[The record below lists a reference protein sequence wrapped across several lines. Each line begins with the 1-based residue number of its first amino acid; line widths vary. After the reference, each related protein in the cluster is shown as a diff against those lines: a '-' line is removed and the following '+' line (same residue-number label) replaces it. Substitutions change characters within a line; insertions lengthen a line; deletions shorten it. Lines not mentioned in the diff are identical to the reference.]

1 VTWSIRARLTAWY
14 SAVVVIV
21 LVAGAIAVTVVQGRL
36 GLERLDGELERL
48 MLTLEG
54 VMRTEFNEGLDL
66 RAAANEASSE
76 VVAPDRTLI
85 LAQPDATPL
94 AIWGLPL
101 PADWQLPASPQPIST
116 ATVETIVFEATHR
129 VRLHSR
135 SVDYKG
141 HRYIAA
147 VLAPLDGLERERG
160 ELLLAL
166 AAGVLVALGVAAVG
180 GWLVGQQTLRPLGD
194 MAAQAIGITE
204 RNPSERLKAPH
215 KDDELGR
222 FATAFN
228 AVLDRLAT
236 ALHAQRQFMA
246 DASHEVRTPV
256 SVVHTTAQVMLA
268 RDTRPEHEYREALT
282 IVGEQSARLTRLVD
296 AMFLLSRAEAQG
308 IPLLREPLYLDE
320 LVSECARALRVFAD
334 ERGVR
339 VTTGGDTEVTLVGD
353 DTLLRQMVGNLLDNA
368 IRHAQPAGSVAATVT
383 RNGSTAMI
391 RVTDDGPGVPAEQRE
406 RVFQRFVQL
415 DSPNGGAGLGLPIAR
430 WIAEAHGG
438 HLVLEAADTVGASFV
453 ATLPMS

>member
-1 VTWSIRARLTAWY
+1 MTWSIRARLTAWY

-21 LVAGAIAVTVVQGRL
+21 LVVGAIAVAIVQARL

-54 VMRTEFNEGLDL
+54 VMRTEFNLGDSLE
-66 RAAANEASSE
+66 AAAAEASTE

-85 LAQPDATPL
+85 LARADGTPL
-94 AIWGLPL
+94 ATWGLPL
-101 PADWQLPASPQPIST
+101 PVSWHPPAVPSI
-116 ATVETIVFEATHR
+116 TIESIVLDATHH
-129 VRLHSR
+129 VRMRSR
-135 SVDYKG
+135 PVEYKG
-141 HRYIAA
+141 HRYFAT
-147 VLAPLDGLERERG
+147 VLAPLNGLERERA

-166 AAGVLVALGVAAVG
+166 TAGVLVAMGVAAVG
-180 GWLVGQQTLRPLGD
+180 GWIVGRQTLQPLSD
-194 MAAQAIGITE
+194 MATQATGITE
-204 RNPSERLKAPH
+204 RNLSERLSTPH

-222 FATAFN
+222 VATAFN

-246 DASHEVRTPV
+246 DASHQVRTPV

-268 RDTRPEHEYREALT
+268 RDTRPEQDYREAMT
-282 IVGEQSARLTRLVD
+282 IVGEQSARLRRLVD

-308 IPLLREPLYLDE
+308 IPLVREPLYLDE
-320 LVSECARALRVFAD
+320 LVAECARALRVVAG

-339 VTTGGDTEVTLVGD
+339 VATSGDTEVALTGD

-368 IRHAQPAGSVAATVT
+368 IRHARPAGSVSATVE
-383 RNGSTAMI
+383 RNGSMAVV
-391 RVTDDGPGVPAEQRE
+391 RVTDDGPGVPADQRE
-406 RVFQRFVQL
+406 RVFERFVQL
-415 DSPNGGAGLGLPIAR
+415 DSSTGGAGLGLPIAR

-438 HLVLEAADTVGASFV
+438 HLVLETTGTSGATFA
-453 ATLPMS
+453 ATLPL

>member
-21 LVAGAIAVTVVQGRL
+21 LVVGAIAVAVVQARL

-54 VMRTEFNEGLDL
+54 VMRTEFNLGDSLE
-66 RAAANEASSE
+66 AAADEASTE

-85 LAQPDATPL
+85 LTRPDGTRL
-94 AIWGLPL
+94 AIWGLPV
-101 PADWQLPASPQPIST
+101 PESWHAPSVSST
-116 ATVETIVFEATHR
+116 TVDSIKLDTSHR
-129 VRLHSR
+129 VRMRSR
-135 SVDYKG
+135 LVDYKG
-141 HRYIAA
+141 HRYFAT
-147 VLAPLDGLERERG
+147 VLAPLDGLERERS

-166 AAGVLVALGVAAVG
+166 TAGVLVAMGVAAVG
-180 GWLVGQQTLRPLGD
+180 GWIVGRQTLQPLSD
-194 MAAQAIGITE
+194 MATQATGITE
-204 RNPSERLKAPH
+204 RNLSDRLSTPH

-222 FATAFN
+222 VATAFN

-246 DASHEVRTPV
+246 EASHQVRTPV
-256 SVVHTTAQVMLA
+256 SVVHTAAQVMLA
-268 RDTRPEHEYREALT
+268 RDTRPEQDYRDALT
-282 IVGEQSARLTRLVD
+282 VVGEQSERLRRLVD

-308 IPLLREPLYLDE
+308 IPLVREPLYLDE
-320 LVSECARALRVFAD
+320 LVSECARALRVVAG
-334 ERGVR
+334 ERSVR
-339 VTTGGDTEVTLVGD
+339 VTTSGDTEVALTGD

-368 IRHAQPAGSVAATVT
+368 IRHARPGGWVSATVE
-383 RNGSTAMI
+383 RNGSKAVV
-391 RVTDDGPGVPAEQRE
+391 RVIDDGPGVPPEQRE

-415 DSPNGGAGLGLPIAR
+415 DSSNGGAGLGLPIAR

-438 HLVLEAADTVGASFV
+438 HLVLEATGTGGASFA
-453 ATLPMS
+453 ATLPLS

>member
-1 VTWSIRARLTAWY
+1 MTWSIRARLTAWY

-21 LVAGAIAVTVVQGRL
+21 LVAGAIAVAVVQARL
-36 GLERLDGELERL
+36 GLERLDGELQRL

-54 VMRTEFNEGLDL
+54 VMRTEFGEGLDL
-66 RAAANEASSE
+66 QAAADEASAE
-76 VVAPDRTLI
+76 VVAPDRTLVV
-85 LAQPDATPL
+85 AHPDGTPL
-94 AIWGLPL
+94 AIWGLPF
-101 PADWQLPASPQPIST
+101 PAPWQPPLSPST
-116 ATVETIVFEATHR
+116 TVDTIVLDATHR
-129 VRLHSR
+129 LRFR
-135 SVDYKG
+135 SHPVEYNG

-147 VLAPLDGLERERG
+147 VLAPLDGLERERA
-160 ELLLAL
+160 ELLRAL
-166 AAGVLVALGVAAVG
+166 SAGVLVALGVAAVG
-180 GWLVGQQTLRPLGD
+180 GWLVGRQTLRPLAD
-194 MAAQAIGITE
+194 MAAQATGITE
-204 RNPSERLKAPH
+204 RNVSERLNAPH

-228 AVLDRLAT
+228 AVLDRVAT

-246 DASHEVRTPV
+246 DASHQVRTPV

-268 RDTRPEHEYREALT
+268 RDTRPEQEYREALT

-308 IPLLREPLYLDE
+308 IPLAREPLYLDE
-320 LVSECARALRVFAD
+320 LVSECARSLRVFAN

-339 VTTGGDTEVTLVGD
+339 VTTSGETEVALTGD

-368 IRHAQPAGSVAATVT
+368 IRHARPAGSVTATVS
-383 RNGSTAMI
+383 RLESNAVI
-391 RVTDDGPGVPAEQRE
+391 RVTDDGQGVPAEARE

-415 DSPNGGAGLGLPIAR
+415 DSQNGGAGLGLPIAR

-438 HLVLEAADTVGASFV
+438 RLALEAAEAGGASFI
-453 ATLPMS
+453 ATLPLA